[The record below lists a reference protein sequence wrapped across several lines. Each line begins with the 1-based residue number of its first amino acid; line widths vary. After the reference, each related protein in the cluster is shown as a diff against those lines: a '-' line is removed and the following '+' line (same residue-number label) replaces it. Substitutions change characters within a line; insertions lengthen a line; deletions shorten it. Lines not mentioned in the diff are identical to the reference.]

1 MCLMKSPF
9 QGMDP
14 YLEQH
19 WPDVHGALISYIRD
33 GLQPQLSDD
42 LIARMEETV
51 YVEDANEIRLRQP
64 DVRITES
71 QTTWQP
77 SPGGRATAVIDE
89 PMLLEPVGDPIR
101 QRNVVI
107 YDAAGNRMVTA
118 IEVLSPWNKST
129 GKAVAAYLEKREKYI
144 DSETN
149 LVEIDLIRTGDWT
162 DMIGPYHVPAHA
174 RKTYRVT
181 VTHAPATRQCGIS
194 LSLWSSSPRN
204 CWFS

>member
-1 MCLMKSPF
+1 MRSPF
-9 QGMDP
+9 PGMDP

-19 WPDVHGALISYIRD
+19 WPDIHARLMGEVRD
-33 GLQPQLSDD
+33 CIQVQLP
-42 LIARMEETV
+42 EELVGRICITGEV
-51 YVEDANEIRLRQP
+51 YRDEELEIRGRTTQFSKSDYLSSRQS
-64 DVRITES
+64 DREIS
-71 QTTWQP
+71 
-77 SPGGRATAVIDE
+77 AAIIDE
-89 PMLLEPVGDPIR
+89 PIMLRHLGDPTR
-101 QRNVVI
+101 LRNVI
-107 YDAAGNRMVTA
+107 ISDAAGNRMVTA